1 MLNVNLH
8 LLKCTILLRCMD
20 MTHYTDNPTADKH
33 FLESIFPS
41 LTKTIISVELYPTLD
56 PFMIPPDVCISA
68 HSTVI
73 SINEACTRIKDDLD
87 VDDNSICLECGLDAE
102 WNVNMTHGGGPEPT
116 SIIQIA
122 YKKWVDVFQVR
133 IPGEFCFACILT
145 FLQIGH
151 FKGGPNCLQSFLSN
165 PHILKSGHNVTQDL
179 KWLEKEYNSP

>member
-1 MLNVNLH
+1 
-8 LLKCTILLRCMD
+8 MD

-122 YKKWVDVFQVR
+122 YKKWWM
-133 IPGEFCFACILT
+133 CFR
-145 FLQIGH
+145 
-151 FKGGPNCLQSFLSN
+151 
-165 PHILKSGHNVTQDL
+165 
-179 KWLEKEYNSP
+179 